1 MVNSIRQSDPFRSPY
16 DAKVR
21 PNRKN
26 GTAMRVKRPKL
37 RVKRLFGGLNGREPR
52 LEFGDAGLGNDDA
65 LRSFEHETQRKT
77 AAEPHGDL
85 LHGAARHD
93 ELAVGAEEIGFGQDG
108 LQRFER
114 LVERIGRPG
123 EGIGRHLLVAGIAEC
138 DILAFE
144 RNDLVADMHQKGLLA
159 ARRGQRAHAR
169 TVIAALARCTSAA
182 LSGLSR

>member
-1 MVNSIRQSDPFRSPY
+1 
-16 DAKVR
+16 
-21 PNRKN
+21 
-26 GTAMRVKRPKL
+26 MRVKRPKL

-77 AAEPHGDL
+77 AAEPHGNL

-159 ARRGQRAHAR
+159 RAAASVR
-169 TVIAALARCTSAA
+169 TREP
-182 LSGLSR
+182 